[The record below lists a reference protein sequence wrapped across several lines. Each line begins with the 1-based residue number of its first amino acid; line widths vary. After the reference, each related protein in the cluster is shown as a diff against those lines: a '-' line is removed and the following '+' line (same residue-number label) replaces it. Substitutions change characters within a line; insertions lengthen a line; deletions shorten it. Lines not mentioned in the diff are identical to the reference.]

1 MPRAIAGKLAEP
13 VDKKGDL
20 AEWLGYISPQMKVI
34 RSSAFTLIELL
45 VVISIIGILAALA
58 LPAITSALVK
68 GQQTQTL
75 SNMKQLHLATQ
86 QMALD
91 ATTTGDTN
99 LGWPGDVS
107 SPSFDK
113 WATNLV
119 GGNYLSPNDL
129 AKLLSAPGVIV
140 APNASNAPTKSA
152 LILYQITEN
161 SDGGTVFLTSA
172 NFTNSASGGTPP
184 VAAGKPYGQKGFL
197 VFRKAGDG
205 AILQQ
210 RQVGSAYTNI
220 IGSFTNELIGP
231 GTGS

>member
-1 MPRAIAGKLAEP
+1 
-13 VDKKGDL
+13 
-20 AEWLGYISPQMKVI
+20 MKVI

-58 LPAITSALVK
+58 LPAITGALAR
-68 GQQTQTL
+68 GQMTQTL

-99 LGWPGDVS
+99 LGWPGDFGS
-107 SPSFDK
+107 GTNGGSWAQ

-119 GGNYLSPNDL
+119 GNNYLTTNDFK
-129 AKLLSAPGVIV
+129 KLITAAGVVPTSDNPAAPGKSAVIV
-140 APNASNAPTKSA
+140 YSVA
-152 LILYQITEN
+152 EN

-172 NFTNSASGGTPP
+172 NFTNSASGGVKPLNT
-184 VAAGKPYGQKGFL
+184 ARPYGEKGFV

-205 AILQQ
+205 SILQA
-210 RQVGSAYTNI
+210 RQTGQTYTNI
-220 IGSFTNELIGP
+220 IGGFAQPVSGNPASE
-231 GTGS
+231 

>member
-1 MPRAIAGKLAEP
+1 
-13 VDKKGDL
+13 
-20 AEWLGYISPQMKVI
+20 MKVT

-58 LPAITSALVK
+58 LPAITGALVK

-99 LGWPGDVS
+99 LGWPGDVGDK
-107 SPSFDK
+107 SFTT
-113 WATNLV
+113 WATNLL
-119 GGNYLSPNDL
+119 GGSYLSPTDL

-140 APNASNAPTKSA
+140 PAGQSNAAPTKSA
-152 LILYQITEN
+152 VIVYSVTEN
-161 SDGGTVFLTSA
+161 SDGGTVFLTTA
-172 NFTNSASGGTPP
+172 NFTNSASGGTAPS
-184 VAAGKPYGQKGFL
+184 ANAKPYGQKGFV

-210 RQVGSAYTNI
+210 RQTGSAYTNI
-220 IGSFTNELIGP
+220 IGTFTNVVTGQP
-231 GTGS
+231 SAGT

>member
-1 MPRAIAGKLAEP
+1 
-13 VDKKGDL
+13 
-20 AEWLGYISPQMKVI
+20 MKVI

-58 LPAITSALVK
+58 LPAITGALVK

-99 LGWPGDVS
+99 LGWPGDVPAGGAGDFKS
-107 SPSFDK
+107 
-113 WATNLV
+113 WATNLI
-119 GGNYLSPNDL
+119 GGSYLSPNDF

-140 APNASNAPTKSA
+140 AANASNAPLKSA
-152 LILYQITEN
+152 VLVYTVTEN
-161 SDGGTVFLTSA
+161 SDGGTVFLSTA
-172 NFTNSASGGTPP
+172 NFTNTPSGGVAP
-184 VAAGKPYGQKGFL
+184 VTTGKPYGQKGFL

-205 AILQQ
+205 AILAQ
-210 RQVGSAYTNI
+210 RQVGANYTNI
-220 IGSFTNELIGP
+220 IGVATNVVGNQP
-231 GTGS
+231 GT